1 MLFGPAAAE
10 VKCASVIITM
20 RQSYFMVDAG
30 PAMVRA
36 LKWEESMEVG
46 TIADLIMAK
55 AADPIA
61 TCAAIILATLL
72 AEDATAIIVGILVSQ
87 AVLPPMAALAAL
99 LAGTIAGDLMLH
111 VAGRYAGDTRWGRSI
126 LEKPRAV
133 GSMDAVRSASFWVVG
148 LARFVPGMRLPVY
161 FGSGFLRLDWRGCL
175 AIIALT
181 GCIWTPTL
189 FWLSLKGGDAAKILI
204 DNGIGLSAAL
214 AAGLP
219 CVGVLMRGIR
229 IGPRIQR
236 QGTVS

>member
-1 MLFGPAAAE
+1 MLFDPAAAE

-46 TIADLIMAK
+46 TITDLIMAK

-72 AEDATAIIVGILVSQ
+72 AEDATAVIVGILVSQ
-87 AVLPPMAALAAL
+87 AVLPPMVALGAL

-111 VAGRYAGDTRWGRSI
+111 VAGRYAGNTRWGRSI
-126 LEKPRAV
+126 LEKPTAV
-133 GSMDAVRSASFWVVG
+133 GPMGALRGSSFWVVG
-148 LARFVPGMRLPVY
+148 LARFIPGMRLPVY
-161 FGSGFLRLDWRGCL
+161 FGSGFLRLDWCGCL

-189 FWLSLKGGDAAKILI
+189 FWLSLKGGDAAKSLI
-204 DNGIGLSAAL
+204 DNGIGLSTTL
-214 AAGLP
+214 AAGLL
-219 CVGVLMRGIR
+219 CVGVLMIGVPV
-229 IGPRIQR
+229 GPRVQR
-236 QGTVS
+236 RGVVS